1 MELRKVCQH
10 PYLSAPELE
19 IFDLPLEEQ
28 HRQLVN
34 ASGKLQFLKL
44 LLPKLIARGHRI
56 LLFSQFKMALD
67 RIQDFLYGEN
77 VKHLRLD
84 GDTQQ
89 AQRQKYM
96 DQFNAPNSDYHIF
109 LLTTR
114 AGGVGINLAS
124 ADTIILHDPDF
135 NPHQDQQAIARA
147 YRYGQKKE
155 GARIQVDDQRKRG
168 RNHHKQREKKDGIG
182 PSGRPTNG
190 QRNRRK

>member
-1 MELRKVCQH
+1 
-10 PYLSAPELE
+10 
-19 IFDLPLEEQ
+19 
-28 HRQLVN
+28 
-34 ASGKLQFLKL
+34 
-44 LLPKLIARGHRI
+44 
-56 LLFSQFKMALD
+56 MALD
-67 RIQDFLYGEN
+67 RSKYFGSAEAFAYHFGHGLLVQDFLYGEN

-135 NPHQDQQAIARA
+135 NPHQDQQV
-147 YRYGQKKE
+147 
-155 GARIQVDDQRKRG
+155 RIWKVL
-168 RNHHKQREKKDGIG
+168 
-182 PSGRPTNG
+182 T
-190 QRNRRK
+190 